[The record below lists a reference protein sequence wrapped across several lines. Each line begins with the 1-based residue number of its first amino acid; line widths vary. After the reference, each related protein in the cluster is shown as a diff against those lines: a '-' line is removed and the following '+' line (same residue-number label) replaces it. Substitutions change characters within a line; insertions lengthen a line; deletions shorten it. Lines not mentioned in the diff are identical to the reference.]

1 MTREEISKIPVGEL
15 IGKKAVYRGAYT
27 DKIRKRVIVKIE
39 KNRLTV
45 KDAKNTLEN
54 IPWDCVQSIE

>member
-1 MTREEISKIPVGEL
+1 MTRAEISKIPVGEI
-15 IGKKAVYRGAYT
+15 IGKKAVYRGMYT
-27 DKIRKRVIVKIE
+27 EKIRKREIVKIE

-54 IPWDCVQSIE
+54 IPWTCVQSIE